1 MGNGAVAAINDKSKR
16 KALVIVG
23 FSYAGF
29 TLAQQ
34 VWDYYN
40 VTVVDQNQY
49 FEHICANIKTA
60 VDPEFVDRI
69 LHPFDKMAQAYP
81 KITFM

>member
-1 MGNGAVAAINDKSKR
+1 MGNGALAPINDKSKR
-16 KALVIVG
+16 KTLVIVG

-40 VTVVDQNQY
+40 VTVVD
-49 FEHICANIKTA
+49 
-60 VDPEFVDRI
+60 
-69 LHPFDKMAQAYP
+69 
-81 KITFM
+81 